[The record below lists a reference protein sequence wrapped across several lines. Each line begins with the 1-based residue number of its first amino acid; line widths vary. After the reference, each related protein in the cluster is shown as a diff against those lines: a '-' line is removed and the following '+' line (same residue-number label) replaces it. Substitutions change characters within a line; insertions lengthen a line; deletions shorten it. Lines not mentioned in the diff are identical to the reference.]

1 MNTIQMKK
9 LNFIFI
15 MILTAMITLQSCG
28 EKITYYKL
36 SDADMEWLHYD
47 NQQKLYFQSPNGDVI
62 QYDIV
67 IRVKSYNTE
76 GNVYSEF
83 TAADITQVDDT
94 TIVFAGDNK
103 GKLLI
108 SKVEESLLV
117 SQTWP
122 HFPIKDFPINN
133 ITPSLINIAG
143 LNFADVM
150 VLDGSLLADN
160 RNYISK
166 LWISKSLGVL
176 QMEDIN
182 GTLWVRNL

>member
-1 MNTIQMKK
+1 MNIKAMKN
-9 LNFIFI
+9 LNLSIILCLAFIV
-15 MILTAMITLQSCG
+15 TLQSCG

-36 SDADMEWLHYD
+36 SDAEMEWLHYD
-47 NQQKLYFQSPNGDVI
+47 NNQQLYFQSPNGDVI
-62 QYDIV
+62 QYDII

-94 TIVFAGDNK
+94 TLVFAGDNK

-117 SQTWP
+117 TQTWP
-122 HFPIKDFPINN
+122 HFPLKEFPINN
-133 ITPSLINIAG
+133 ITPSLVNIAG
-143 LNFADVM
+143 LNFGDVM